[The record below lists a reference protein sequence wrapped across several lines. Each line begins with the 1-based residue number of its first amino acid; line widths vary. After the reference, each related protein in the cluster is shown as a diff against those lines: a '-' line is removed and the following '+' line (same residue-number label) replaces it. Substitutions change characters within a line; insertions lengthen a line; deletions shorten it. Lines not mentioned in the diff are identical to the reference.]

1 MKKTRLQEE
10 EEARLRIAN
19 HTYVEDVDERTRI
32 VKIDKEARWLLK
44 KGTELRRLYEEKE
57 EKDKVAKESEEQI
70 ETKDENISSDASIT
84 ASNKPR
90 IKVPKLPVTPKAA
103 SPYPK
108 NNLGY
113 QSTPQT
119 RRPRWKYAAQIIN
132 TYALENPTNAPH
144 HSKKAAARAKA
155 RRHGRVVDGN
165 TLIEHDGKL
174 RIATVAEL
182 EQTSW
187 KHVRNESEFM
197 FRGVKEAWLRRE
209 LEGEVGGWGRQMEVN
224 KEVKLI
230 DEESLIGVEESDND
244 EEGGIKKEE

>member
-1 MKKTRLQEE
+1 M
-10 EEARLRIAN
+10 
-19 HTYVEDVDERTRI
+19 
-32 VKIDKEARWLLK
+32 
-44 KGTELRRLYEEKE
+44 
-57 EKDKVAKESEEQI
+57 
-70 ETKDENISSDASIT
+70 
-84 ASNKPR
+84 
-90 IKVPKLPVTPKAA
+90 
-103 SPYPK
+103 
-108 NNLGY
+108 
-113 QSTPQT
+113 
-119 RRPRWKYAAQIIN
+119 
-132 TYALENPTNAPH
+132 ENPTNAPH

-230 DEESLIGVEESDND
+230 DDEDEESLIGVEESDND